1 MEWIHKYTA
10 AEMHE
15 RQQLIWTNL
24 SINGLLAMTAQQNL
38 ITQKK
43 HSLRR
48 TLFHIDCVAL

>member
-38 ITQKK
+38 ITQKRVIK
-43 HSLRR
+43 LFEGLHS
-48 TLFHIDCVAL
+48 